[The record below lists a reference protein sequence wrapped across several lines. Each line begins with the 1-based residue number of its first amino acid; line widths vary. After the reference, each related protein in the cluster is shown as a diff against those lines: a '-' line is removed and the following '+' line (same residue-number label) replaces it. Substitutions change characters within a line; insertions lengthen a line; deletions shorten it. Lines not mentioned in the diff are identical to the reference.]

1 LEKVYSFEPMVEG
14 ISEADAHHILGLQGS
29 LWTEWIMEPWYAEML
44 LYPRAFAIAE
54 TGWTQSENKNWPDF
68 EERAYKLSRIAR
80 EWGYNAFIK
89 P

>member
-1 LEKVYSFEPMVEG
+1 MVEG

-54 TGWTQSENKNWPDF
+54 TGWTQSENKNWPYF
-68 EERAYKLSRIAR
+68 EERAYKLSMIAR